1 MPTTAQ
7 KQAITVGCID
17 IMTGSRGDSYITGGA
32 VFLTDFLKLI
42 PAGLNSN
49 SFLSKQIKI

>member
-17 IMTGSRGDSYITGGA
+17 IMMGSRGDSYITWGA
-32 VFLTDFLKLI
+32 VFLAELKKLI

-49 SFLSKQIKI
+49 SFLSKQVKV